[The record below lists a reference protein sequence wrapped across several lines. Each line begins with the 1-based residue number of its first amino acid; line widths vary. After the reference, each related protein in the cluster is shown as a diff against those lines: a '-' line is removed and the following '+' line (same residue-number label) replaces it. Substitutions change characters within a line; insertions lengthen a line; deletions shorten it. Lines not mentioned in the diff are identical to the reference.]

1 MTILKFDG
9 RLVCAWGDRSM
20 FLTIGGRDV
29 FAAVRGAGVGRYWK
43 RQG

>member
-9 RLVCAWGDRSM
+9 RLVCAWGHCGTL
-20 FLTIGGRDV
+20 LTIGGRDV
-29 FAAVRGAGVGRYWK
+29 FAAVRGAAWRYWK